1 MTLPPTEEATRV
13 GDPAPPAPG
22 ARRTRARAAIAAPD
36 TTRAIGLAAATM
48 VSNLVAVAFTVVFAR
63 LLGADGYGSL
73 AALFNLTVILFVPGY
88 ALQVATAR
96 AGTLGRLGRGGELS
110 ATLRRWTAHLA
121 VGFVLVALA
130 GALARD
136 PLAALLNIDQQ
147 WAAAAVPLTA
157 AVWLLLCVQRGL
169 LQAARAYRAVGWSI
183 ALEATGRLL
192 LGLVFLAA
200 GGGVTGTYLG
210 TTVAFLVMVVALD
223 WLLRRRLGRPDP
235 DTPRHPLPA
244 LARAAALPI
253 AGLTL
258 VAVLQNV
265 DVIMAKHVLDE
276 ETAGVYAATA
286 VAGKATVWI
295 AIGLGL
301 WVLPEATRREAE
313 GRDPRVVLVR
323 ALVVIGAIAAVELLA
338 FAFAPELVLRI
349 AFGPDYEGGA
359 DVLLVLGIAYALLA
373 ATYLAVQ
380 FLLALHRRGFLVAL
394 ALAAIALTG
403 LLASADTLEGFAV
416 VVLGV
421 QAAAAAAL
429 FLPAL
434 RARAP
439 A

>member
-1 MTLPPTEEATRV
+1 MRGSPCPPAGEARRGPGASARGPSRCGFTLPGGDGEKSGGHRATRGGLARRATPRARVPAQASASLTAVSSPPTEEATRV

-22 ARRTRARAAIAAPD
+22 ARRARARAAIAAPD

-121 VGFVLVALA
+121 GGFVLVALA

-223 WLLRRRLGRPDP
+223 WLLRRRLGRPIR
-235 DTPRHPLPA
+235 TR
-244 LARAAALPI
+244 R
-253 AGLTL
+253 
-258 VAVLQNV
+258 
-265 DVIMAKHVLDE
+265 
-276 ETAGVYAATA
+276 
-286 VAGKATVWI
+286 
-295 AIGLGL
+295 
-301 WVLPEATRREAE
+301 ATRC
-313 GRDPRVVLVR
+313 PRSR
-323 ALVVIGAIAAVELLA
+323 AL
-338 FAFAPELVLRI
+338 
-349 AFGPDYEGGA
+349 
-359 DVLLVLGIAYALLA
+359 
-373 ATYLAVQ
+373 
-380 FLLALHRRGFLVAL
+380 RRCRSPGSRSSRCCR
-394 ALAAIALTG
+394 T
-403 LLASADTLEGFAV
+403 ST
-416 VVLGV
+416 
-421 QAAAAAAL
+421 
-429 FLPAL
+429 
-434 RARAP
+434 
-439 A
+439 